1 MTATAITRTARSLT
15 ASMLGFIL
23 GASLA
28 YSANAATL
36 GHELVENGGFDTDA
50 GWSLGYGW
58 GISPGAAPA
67 QGLAYH
73 NEGGSGGI
81 GRAPAHHIPTGATL
95 RIVYTIS
102 GSAGSSDPRH
112 TVRIRGASGAVFTPI
127 MTGDGTYTFDI
138 AAPADVWRIELFA
151 FFACACVADNLSV
164 RVLTP

>member
-151 FFACACVADNLSV
+151 LFGCACVADNLSV